1 MGTQG
6 IAPTLFV
13 GRVTARHA
21 RPNDT
26 WKESRLS
33 SLHFGNPGR
42 TQMSVTSTAGGV
54 TQSVIFLMKKSILE
68 MTLRRIVLLD
78 VRQEQSWRVYETRCN
93 SAFFPG
99 PAHS

>member
-54 TQSVIFLMKKSILE
+54 TQSVIFSDEEINPGNDSSSDSAARRTPGAKLE
-68 MTLRRIVLLD
+68 SV
-78 VRQEQSWRVYETRCN
+78 
-93 SAFFPG
+93 
-99 PAHS
+99 